1 MILEEDEAW
10 DNLVDRSSAQFPL
23 YDLVAP
29 GNPQGS
35 YLVYKLAGTHAE
47 VGGMEQQMPRRQ
59 DPLSD
64 EVQDR
69 IVLWIAQG
77 ALP

>member
-1 MILEEDEAW
+1 
-10 DNLVDRSSAQFPL
+10 VDP
-23 YDLVAP
+23 D
-29 GNPQGS
+29 NPQGS

-47 VGGMEQQMPRRQ
+47 VGGMGQQRPRAQ

-64 EVQDR
+64 EVQER